1 VRHFSFKYDRLFE
14 RKVYPESVAERDE
27 QARLVVEDL
36 ADLLS
41 LARCR
46 TSDRA
51 LQATIR
57 RMSLR
62 HDQGPR
68 PSAVK
73 LACAAELLGVSVPT
87 IRSWMAYGV
96 LRAVPGEKVTRI
108 SATSMAEALVIVRE
122 MKDGESG
129 RRRLARVI
137 DALRDRDLLERAQ
150 EVGDLVEYGLPTTG

>member
-1 VRHFSFKYDRLFE
+1 MGV
-14 RKVYPESVAERDE
+14 RDE

-46 TSDRA
+46 ASDRA

-87 IRSWMAYGV
+87 VRSWMAHGV

-108 SATSMAEALVIVRE
+108 SATSLAEVLTVVRE
-122 MKDGESG
+122 TEQGEPG

-150 EVGDLVEYGLPTTG
+150 DAAQMAGDLVEYDEDDLKKLLDP

>member
-1 VRHFSFKYDRLFE
+1 MG
-14 RKVYPESVAERDE
+14 ERDE
-27 QARLVVEDL
+27 QARLIVEDL

-46 TSDRA
+46 ASDRA

-87 IRSWMAYGV
+87 VRSWMAHGV

-108 SATSMAEALVIVRE
+108 SATSLAEVLAVVRE
-122 MKDGESG
+122 TEQGEPG
-129 RRRLARVI
+129 RRRLARVV

-150 EVGDLVEYGLPTTG
+150 DAAQMTGDLVEYGEDDLKKLLGP

>member
-1 VRHFSFKYDRLFE
+1 MG
-14 RKVYPESVAERDE
+14 ERDE
-27 QARLVVEDL
+27 QARLIVEDL

-87 IRSWMAYGV
+87 VRSWMVHGV

-108 SATSMAEALVIVRE
+108 SATSLAEVLAVVRE
-122 MKDGESG
+122 MGQGEPG

-150 EVGDLVEYGLPTTG
+150 DAAQMTGDLVEYGEDDLKKLLGP